1 VSLALSKRA
10 KGREALFRE
19 IAGGR
24 GGARAVLL
32 SETVLGRAQAN
43 LEVVAPEAQEEV
55 RRAVELLQL
64 LSEARGPVSRIWKTA
79 HDLRGLAGG
88 FGLDAVGVV
97 AGAIRWYGMDAPA
110 DFKPNGELIEA
121 LVSMLAHAFRYPDQ
135 TPVDT
140 IAKACRD
147 AVTKQLVREG
157 RPAGDGGL

>member
-1 VSLALSKRA
+1 MSPAVSTRA

-19 IAGGR
+19 IASAR
-24 GGARAVLL
+24 GGAQAVLL
-32 SETVLGRAQAN
+32 SDTVLGRAHAN
-43 LEVVAPEAQEEV
+43 LDVVAPEAHEEV
-55 RRAVELLQL
+55 RRAVELLQS
-64 LSEARGPVSRIWKTA
+64 LSEVRGPVSRIWKTA
-79 HDLRGLAGG
+79 HDLRGLAGA

-110 DFKPNGELIEA
+110 DFTPNWALIEA
-121 LVSMLAHAFRYPDQ
+121 LASMLAHAFRYPDQ

-147 AVTKQLVREG
+147 AVTKQLLREG